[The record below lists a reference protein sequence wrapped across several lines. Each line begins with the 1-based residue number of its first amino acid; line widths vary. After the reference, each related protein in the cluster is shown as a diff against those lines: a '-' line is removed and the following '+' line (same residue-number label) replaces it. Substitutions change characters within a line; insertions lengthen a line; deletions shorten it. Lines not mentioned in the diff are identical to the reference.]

1 MIRHWI
7 WFWMLWCIWPAFGQ
21 EPVFVQHDI
30 ADCHS
35 GASVRVIFQ
44 DRQCMVWLGS
54 EAGLSRYDG
63 SNCHPVTIE
72 GQPVEISVRSMFE
85 DNESR
90 IWIGTSSGRIFF
102 MDDKRSLKEFEP
114 EEGHPKV
121 PITSIRQDNLGQIW
135 FATYGEGLYVYTDG
149 RMYNIDVSDGL
160 SGDDVYDMDD
170 SPDGNIWI
178 GTDNG
183 ISVCAF
189 VEGKKHIRNIGLK
202 DGLPDQIVTALVAD
216 EKGNIWIGTFEFGV
230 VLLNHDTEAFE
241 QPFASKGLDEIT
253 ALSLFDRDELWIGTR
268 TSGVWRY
275 CPGHQNA
282 ERIHGLKQEKQSR
295 VNALL
300 TDVEGN
306 IWVSMD
312 GGKVLSGFRP
322 FESIQL
328 DIPVIQA
335 IYSDREDK
343 VWVGTMN
350 GLFLLE
356 EPVSAPARAKRI
368 LPDIPLNITNMI
380 EDDFG
385 HLWIG
390 TLDKGLFV
398 FDPQSGK
405 AHHIGSGVG
414 GGGLTIMSMA
424 LSEKFNWVATLEGV
438 IAYPR
443 NVNILENGKA
453 QFKLLEN
460 PWQSNLHFVFQVFVD
475 SRNRVWFA
483 SDGNGVY
490 KMEDG
495 QVEHITGDSM
505 TQLKTVYSVC
515 EDKRGHIWFNAAD
528 IGMVEYDGS
537 SFIPFGIQDGLPIL
551 NLAGINTLGSG
562 DILITSEKGMT
573 LLDPVLRHPM
583 YYGEEIGIRG
593 WEPGLNAN
601 TTTSKGHVYTCGR
614 NVIYKCYSPKE
625 KLSIHP
631 RTQLTEVTVFDKEV
645 DFLVQNRFAHN
656 HNYFSFHYVGLW
668 YTSPASV
675 TYLYKLEGYDRQ
687 WKESKDNEASY
698 SNLPPGTYTFAVKA
712 SENNSFLDEPIATYT
727 FSIARPF
734 WLTPWFISIF
744 LLAALG
750 GFYWLVKSRERKS
763 ARQAIARKDMIES
776 QLTALKAQI
785 NPHFLFN
792 SFNTLITIIDEN
804 PMKPELAVKYV
815 EKLSDFY
822 RSILQYREHETI
834 SLDEEWDLVKNY
846 VYLLRERYGDN
857 LRLHIDPPEKDSF
870 ILPLTLQML
879 VENAVKHNVITD
891 QHPLDVYIRIDDEGY
906 ISVTNTLKPK
916 VMPDPSTQ
924 FGLHTISS
932 RYQLISDRKVIIK
945 RNSETFVVRIPVLKK

>member
-1 MIRHWI
+1 MTRGLIC
-7 WFWMLWCIWPAFGQ
+7 FLMLCVMGPVIGQ

-30 ADCHS
+30 GDCHTGS
-35 GASVRVIFQ
+35 PVNVIFQ
-44 DRQCMVWLGS
+44 DRQCMIWLGS
-54 EAGLSRYDG
+54 DMGLSRYDG
-63 SNCHPVTIE
+63 TNCHPVFIDE
-72 GQPVEISVRSMFE
+72 QPADISVRAMFE
-85 DNESR
+85 DSRSR
-90 IWIGTSSGRIFF
+90 IWIGTTSGRIFV
-102 MDDKRSLKEFEP
+102 MDKKRTLKEFET
-114 EEGHPKV
+114 EEGHPDV
-121 PITSIRQDNLGQIW
+121 PITSIRQDDHGQIW
-135 FATYGEGLYVYTDG
+135 FATYGEGLYVYTGD
-149 RMYNIDVSDGL
+149 RLFNIDVMDGL
-160 SGDDVYDMDD
+160 SGNDVYGMD
-170 SPDGNIWI
+170 STPDGSIWI

-183 ISVCAF
+183 ISVCSF
-189 VEGKKHIRNIGLK
+189 HDEKKHIRNIGLK
-202 DGLPDQIVTALVAD
+202 DGLPDQIVTSLVAD
-216 EKGNIWIGTFEFGV
+216 DKGDVWVGTFEFGV
-230 VLLNHDTEAFE
+230 VSFNHETSEFE
-241 QPFASKGLDEIT
+241 QPFTCKGMDEIT
-253 ALSLFDRDELWIGTR
+253 ALTLFDRDELWIGTR

-275 CPGHQNA
+275 CPGHQQA
-282 ERIHGLKQEKQSR
+282 ERIHALRQEKQTR
-295 VNALL
+295 VNALR

-306 IWVSMD
+306 IWVSME
-312 GGKVLSGFRP
+312 GGKVMSGFRP
-322 FESIQL
+322 FESVQL

-335 IYSDREDK
+335 IYSDASDK

-356 EPVSAPARAKRI
+356 EPLFAPARAKRI
-368 LPDIPLNITNMI
+368 LPDVSLNITNMI

-390 TLDKGLFV
+390 TLDKGLYV

-405 AHHIGSGVG
+405 VHHIGSGVG

-424 LSEKFNWVATLEGV
+424 LSEKFIWVATLEGV
-438 IAYPR
+438 VAYPR
-443 NVNILENGKA
+443 EINILVHGVSH
-453 QFKLLEN
+453 FTLLDD

-483 SDGNGVY
+483 SDGNGVF
-490 KMEDG
+490 KMEEG
-495 QVEHITGDSM
+495 QVEHITGDSVLV
-505 TQLKTVYSVC
+505 LKTVYSIC

-528 IGMVEYDGS
+528 FGMVDYDGKT
-537 SFIPFGIQDGLPIL
+537 FTPFGIQEGLPMP

-562 DILITSEKGMT
+562 DILITSEKGLT
-573 LLDPVLRHPM
+573 LLNPELRHPM

-593 WEPGLNAN
+593 WDPGLNAN
-601 TTTSKGHVYTCGR
+601 ASTTKGHVLVCGK
-614 NVIYKCYSPKE
+614 NVVYKGYSPKD

-631 RTQLTEVTVFDKEV
+631 RTQLTAVTVFDKEV
-645 DFLVQNRFAHN
+645 DYLSQDRFGHN
-656 HNYFSFHYVGLW
+656 QNYFSFHYVGLW

-675 TYLYKLEGYDRQ
+675 SYLYKLEGYDRQ

-698 SNLPPGTYTFAVKA
+698 SNLPPGDYTFAVKA
-712 SENNSFLDEPIATYT
+712 SENNSFLDEPIATYS

-744 LLAALG
+744 FLTALG

-763 ARQAIARKDMIES
+763 ARQAMARKDMIES

-834 SLDEEWDLVKNY
+834 SLDEEWDLVRNY
-846 VYLLRERYGDN
+846 VYLLQERYGDN
-857 LRLHIDPPEKDSF
+857 LRLHMDPPEKDSF

-891 QHPLDVYIRIDDEGY
+891 QYPLDLYIKIDDEGY
-906 ISVTNTLKPK
+906 ITVTNSLKPK
-916 VMPDPSTQ
+916 VIPDPSTQ
-924 FGLHTISS
+924 FGLNTISS
-932 RYQLISDRKVIIK
+932 RYQLISDKKVIIQ
-945 RNSETFVVRIPVLKK
+945 RNADTFVVRIPILKK